1 MFLRGRAALLGA
13 VLLSFLGCGGDG
25 GAGDPM
31 GPGTPDPPANVVG
44 TAGGTVTLAE
54 GAVTLVVP
62 AGALSG
68 DVAITATPI
77 SDPDRPEQVVPSS
90 AFTLGPDNVTFA
102 QPARLTIRYDPD
114 AIPQGG
120 VEEGLSL
127 GTFVDGA
134 WEEVEGGSV
143 NVGNNTVSGEMSG
156 FSDWGATFVLVPV
169 TYSNTTTGE
178 ELPADFVVHHLP
190 PGDDTHDVLIMPR
203 DGSMTVLTPPGI
215 SVGYFMWSTTRCREE
230 PEGFRRFTT
239 QYPAPGEAD
248 QNSVHW
254 DVVCRRPALT
264 YQASSEG
271 VTSVRRV
278 DSDGGNDTKIT
289 DLDGPSQ
296 WHTLIGDSEQG
307 GTFLFN
313 TIIEGSQLIVERQ
326 RFSSEWQFLGRD
338 VFPDGFHDTLTPR
351 GGPIIIDLDDLEPP
365 NQKLF
370 FSADGNLG
378 WSELDFNDARI
389 LLESEPFFDLAPVP
403 YFHDNFNGFLFNRI
417 GPDSPENSGSLMF
430 FDPATGDVSPF
441 YDGFIY
447 PFNVVAPAPDGTVI
461 FTAPPDEGGR
471 KGLWSI
477 DPSGGSAE
485 RLTDPEFDAFSPSV
499 SEEGELSFV
508 STLDGGNK
516 NIWIMNTDGTGAERI
531 TDSASTGEAPYEVRW
546 QNEHTPRDYRLGSR
560 IVFRVR

>member
-1 MFLRGRAALLGA
+1 MFRRGRAALLGA

-25 GAGDPM
+25 SGGDPM
-31 GPGTPDPPANVVG
+31 GPGTPDSPDPPANVVG

-114 AIPQGG
+114 EIPERG

-143 NVGNNTVSGEMSG
+143 NVGNNTVSGEVSG

-178 ELPADFVVHHLP
+178 ELPADWVVDHLP
-190 PGDDTHDVLIMPR
+190 PGDDNHVVLIMPR
-203 DGSMTVLTPPGI
+203 DGSVTVLTPPGI

-230 PEGFRRFTT
+230 PQGFRRFTT
-239 QYPAPGEAD
+239 QYPALGEAD

-254 DVVCRRPALT
+254 DVVCRRSALT

-271 VTSVRRV
+271 MTSVRRV

-289 DLDGPSQ
+289 DMDGPSQ
-296 WHTLIGDSEQG
+296 WHTLIADPEQG

-313 TIIEGSQLIVERQ
+313 TIIEGSQLKVERQ
-326 RFSSEWQFLGRD
+326 SFSSEWQFLGRD
-338 VFPDGFHDTLTPR
+338 VIPDGFHDTLTPR
-351 GGPIIIDLDDLEPP
+351 GGPIIIDLDDPEAP
-365 NQKLF
+365 NQKLL
-370 FSADGNLG
+370 FSADGNLA
-378 WSELDFNDARI
+378 SSALDLTGVQI
-389 LLESEPFFDLAPVP
+389 LLESEFFDLAPVP

-461 FTAPPDEGGR
+461 FTGPPDEEGR
-471 KGLWSI
+471 KDLWSL
-477 DPSGGSAE
+477 DASGGSAV
-485 RLTDPEFDAFSPSV
+485 RLTDLWIDAFSPSV
-499 SEEGELSFV
+499 SEGGKLAFIGKD
-508 STLDGGNK
+508 DGGK
-516 NIWIMNTDGTGAERI
+516 RNIWIMNPDGTEAERI
-531 TDSASTGEAPYEVRW
+531 TDSGSTGEAPFEVRW
-546 QNEHTPRDYRLGSR
+546 QDESTHREFGFG
-560 IVFRVR
+560 FRF